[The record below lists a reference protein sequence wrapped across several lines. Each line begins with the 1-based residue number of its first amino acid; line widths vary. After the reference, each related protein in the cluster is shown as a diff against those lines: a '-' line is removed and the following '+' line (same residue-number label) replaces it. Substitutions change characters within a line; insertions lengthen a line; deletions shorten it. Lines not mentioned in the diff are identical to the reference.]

1 MDSKNTK
8 NLKFNIFAIN
18 KSISICMKI
27 NSTSKSVKN
36 NIITWLPLKDSMFNQ
51 FNYTQNFGKLG
62 LCGCPG
68 TILDANNQIIGI
80 QKTLN
85 IFKFHKIDIVVSL
98 VETSELKTLGC
109 DDLIKKIK
117 LNNFLWFHFPITDFD
132 IPAKSS
138 LFELNLLLSNLEKF
152 LKKEKNIVIHCK
164 AGLGRTGTVAS
175 LLLVKLGITAKV
187 AIQYIRKYRPGS
199 IDTNEQKNFVL
210 NWKI

>member
-18 KSISICMKI
+18 KSIFICMKI

-36 NIITWLPLKDSMFNQ
+36 NIITWLPLKDSMFNE

-85 IFKFHKIDIVVSL
+85 ICASP
-98 VETSELKTLGC
+98 SP
-109 DDLIKKIK
+109 
-117 LNNFLWFHFPITDFD
+117 PI
-132 IPAKSS
+132 
-138 LFELNLLLSNLEKF
+138 LL
-152 LKKEKNIVIHCK
+152 
-164 AGLGRTGTVAS
+164 
-175 LLLVKLGITAKV
+175 
-187 AIQYIRKYRPGS
+187 
-199 IDTNEQKNFVL
+199 
-210 NWKI
+210 